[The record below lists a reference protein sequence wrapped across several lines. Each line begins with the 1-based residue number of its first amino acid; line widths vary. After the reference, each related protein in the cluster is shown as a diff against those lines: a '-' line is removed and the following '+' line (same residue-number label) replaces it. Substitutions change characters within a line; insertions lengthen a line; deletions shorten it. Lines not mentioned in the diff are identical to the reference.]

1 MSDDNWFRHSLMAMV
16 AGLVWF
22 FAAEIMFRFGIDRIS
37 PDMYLTYPSPL
48 TRLWLLQLTVYF
60 VAVAVAGIV
69 CVRLFLVAAPQA
81 VIGELLPAA
90 ALAGTLR
97 VMVMM
102 DTDFSLHPWWFEGI
116 RIALVAFLPL
126 LFAVW
131 MLRRRPG

>member
-16 AGLVWF
+16 AGLAWF
-22 FAAEIMFRFGIDRIS
+22 LAAEVMFRFGIDRIS
-37 PDMYLTYPSPL
+37 PDMYLTDPNPL

-69 CVRLFLVAAPQA
+69 CVRLFLVVAPQA

-131 MLRRRPG
+131 MLRRRRG